1 MNFAESY
8 ENNINILAYRIL
20 WIIFFSGFAFFA
32 LFIVS
37 GVISRT
43 WLEYG
48 INVTT
53 VFIVFGFSTLC
64 RRFYPNSNK
73 IKYLLVTTLFL
84 GFISLFYMNEVSLA
98 MSPLWLLIIIV
109 SL

>member
-8 ENNINILAYRIL
+8 ESNINILAYRIL

-32 LFIVS
+32 LFIIS

-53 VFIVFGFSTLC
+53 VLLCLLSQLSAKDFIQTAIRLNIFWS
-64 RRFYPNSNK
+64 
-73 IKYLLVTTLFL
+73 
-84 GFISLFYMNEVSLA
+84 
-98 MSPLWLLIIIV
+98 
-109 SL
+109 